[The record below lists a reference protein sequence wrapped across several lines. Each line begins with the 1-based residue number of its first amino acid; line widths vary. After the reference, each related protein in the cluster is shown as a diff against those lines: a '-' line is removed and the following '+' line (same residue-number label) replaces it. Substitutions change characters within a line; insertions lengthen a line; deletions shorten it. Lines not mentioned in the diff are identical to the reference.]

1 MKRTLLLLFPFLLLS
16 CNFET
21 KKISSEEVLELES
34 QTLNWKEVDQYPAFD
49 ECQNETQLAE
59 ARNCFEREVAENVY
73 AYLARQQ
80 PVVTEAINDT
90 ILLFLK
96 ISKEGRPQIDSVEI
110 DSSTTAQI
118 PDLRLWLDQS
128 IDSLPKIY
136 PASKRGVPVSTVF
149 KMPIL
154 IKAE

>member
-49 ECQNETQLAE
+49 RCQNETQLAE

-73 AYLARQQ
+73 AYLAKQQ

-90 ILLFLK
+90 LLLYLK

-136 PASKRGVPVSTVF
+136 PASKRGVPVSTIF